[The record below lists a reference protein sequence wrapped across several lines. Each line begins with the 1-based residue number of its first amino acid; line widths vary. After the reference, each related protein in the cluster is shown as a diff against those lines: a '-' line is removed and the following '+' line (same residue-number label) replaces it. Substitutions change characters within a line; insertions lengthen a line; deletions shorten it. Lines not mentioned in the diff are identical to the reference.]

1 MLRRVVEL
9 YARQPFFF
17 VVGENT
23 QTGDWQKRGLAPFS
37 LFEKGACPLF
47 CQSPFSVN
55 GILGIQVN

>member
-17 VVGENT
+17 VVGEST

-47 CQSPFSVN
+47 CQPPFAFFFR
-55 GILGIQVN
+55 